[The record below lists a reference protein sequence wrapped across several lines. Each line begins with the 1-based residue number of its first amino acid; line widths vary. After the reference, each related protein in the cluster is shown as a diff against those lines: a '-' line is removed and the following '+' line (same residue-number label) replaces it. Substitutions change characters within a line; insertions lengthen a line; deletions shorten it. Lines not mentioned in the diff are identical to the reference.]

1 MTGLSYNRR
10 MEIKQKLAKRLKNAT
25 EADIDL
31 IVNIINKYDLDV
43 SVRNFDN
50 HGLFFLDGSSTV
62 RVMNGQLRDRSVHI
76 KHPYSDI
83 VIVYSDGLLAGWTT
97 RDKLDDLE
105 DRVSIDIKSLN
116 PMPDSFS
123 FKQTC
128 AHLSEHGGFYDGEF
142 WECAGCQQR
151 LVFNDKV

>member
-1 MTGLSYNRR
+1 M
-10 MEIKQKLAKRLKNAT
+10 LAKVSLTLLNVSIKLNLVYITILIEQKERFILAIWPKRVRFNC
-25 EADIDL
+25 IDS
-31 IVNIINKYDLDV
+31 VSYTHLDV
-43 SVRNFDN
+43 YKRQ
-50 HGLFFLDGSSTV
+50 
-62 RVMNGQLRDRSVHI
+62 GQLRDRSVHI

>member
-1 MTGLSYNRR
+1 MTGLCYNRR

-83 VIVYSDGLLAGWTT
+83 VIVY
-97 RDKLDDLE
+97 
-105 DRVSIDIKSLN
+105 
-116 PMPDSFS
+116 
-123 FKQTC
+123 
-128 AHLSEHGGFYDGEF
+128 LSEHGGFYDGEF